1 MKLKKN
7 KKQFDQHLRQWYFL
21 PVMQLLTT
29 PQEIAL
35 YRLLAIRSGLKLEIK
50 TGLRHSSNGVF
61 NAAKKITGMKTR
73 EKCLIA
79 LNEIIDNQPA

>member
-1 MKLKKN
+1 
-7 KKQFDQHLRQWYFL
+7 
-21 PVMQLLTT
+21 MQLLTT
-29 PQEIAL
+29 PQEIAF

-61 NAAKKITGMKTR
+61 KSAKSITGMKTR

-79 LNEIIDNQPA
+79 LNEIIDNQPV

>member
-1 MKLKKN
+1 MS
-7 KKQFDQHLRQWYFL
+7 WAGYSL

-35 YRLLAIRSGLKLEIK
+35 YRLLVIRTGLKLEIK

-61 NAAKKITGMKTR
+61 KAAKVITGMKTR

>member
-1 MKLKKN
+1 
-7 KKQFDQHLRQWYFL
+7 
-21 PVMQLLTT
+21 MQLLTT

-73 EKCLIA
+73 EKCLTA

>member
-1 MKLKKN
+1 M
-7 KKQFDQHLRQWYFL
+7 
-21 PVMQLLTT
+21 PMLTA

-35 YRLLAIRSGLKLEIK
+35 YRLLVIRSGLKLELK
-50 TGLRHSSNGVF
+50 GLRHSSNSVF
-61 NAAKKITGMKTR
+61 KAAKQITGMKTR